1 MQRLLLD
8 TCVLLWALSDDS
20 RLSINTR
27 RLIEEP
33 INMVFVSIASAWE
46 IAIKRALG
54 KLDAPEN
61 LGEVLAK
68 AKLTILPVTMAH
80 TESVAHLPSIHRD
93 PFDRMLVAQAQAEEL
108 TLVTSDPKIKK
119 YEVQIMDA

>member
-20 RLSINTR
+20 RLSSNTR

-54 KLDAPEN
+54 KLDAPDN

-68 AKLTILPVTMAH
+68 AKLNILPVTMAH
-80 TESVAHLPSIHRD
+80 TESVTLLPSIHRD